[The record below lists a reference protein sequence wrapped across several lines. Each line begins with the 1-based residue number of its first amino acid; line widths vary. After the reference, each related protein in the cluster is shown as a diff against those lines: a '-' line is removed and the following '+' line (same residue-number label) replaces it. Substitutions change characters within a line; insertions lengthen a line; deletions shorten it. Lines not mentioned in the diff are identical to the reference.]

1 MTKRA
6 KWEKE
11 ESKRSIKLCT
21 GHRFAFLVSL
31 RIQGTLQFESFQ
43 SFCTSNITHRHTL
56 KSTCSIQMCA
66 HLQSTQQQ
74 THAPAVVTVIVYTF
88 LSRNLLFC
96 ILFYRLLHVNA
107 WLNDR
112 WILVQEEE
120 EEENGNDELSIS
132 MIQSV
137 SVSVSWRVI
146 SSQYTFCQQMI
157 SNFFENTEKTILY
170 TSTLNA
176 RDTIT

>member
-1 MTKRA
+1 MHRTPVRVSCFSTYPGHFA
-6 KWEKE
+6 VWIIPIVLH
-11 ESKRSIKLCT
+11 IKHYT
-21 GHRFAFLVSL
+21 
-31 RIQGTLQFESFQ
+31 
-43 SFCTSNITHRHTL
+43 
-56 KSTCSIQMCA
+56 
-66 HLQSTQQQ
+66 Q
-74 THAPAVVTVIVYTF
+74 THSNQHAQFKCVHTYNQHNNKHMPRPVVTVIVYTF

-120 EEENGNDELSIS
+120 EEEENGNDELSIS
-132 MIQSV
+132 MIQPV

-176 RDTIT
+176 RDTITWNVFSFALSLTYFHMA